1 MDIRKFVLSYY
12 GNATESFH
20 INEIRQPKGALQ
32 LHIHDYFQIYYLKSG
47 RIVHHLASSS
57 APLSP
62 GDVFVIPPDLPHY
75 IETASEDLLLYSISF
90 TEDFLSGIRDSNKL
104 VSDFIHYL
112 TELSLENIPPSFS
125 MDTDGVMITDALI
138 GQIMKEFS
146 SGRTGEASI
155 IGAAMGLLL
164 SVFARAYLEEK
175 CESIKI
181 RSDREA
187 MRYCVSY
194 LENHLCERLTLG
206 EMAKRTAMSKTAF
219 CSAFSREVGESF
231 SRYLNRKRI
240 EKAAAL
246 IKDGE
251 RVTVA
256 AELSGY
262 SDFSTFYRNFKK
274 HFGVSPT
281 EYVGQAAHAAERA
294 SK

>member
-12 GNATESFH
+12 GNATENFH
-20 INEIRQPKGALQ
+20 INEIRHPKGALQ
-32 LHIHDYFQIYYLKSG
+32 LHSHDYFQIYYLKSG
-47 RIVHHLASSS
+47 RIIHHLASSS
-57 APLSP
+57 AQLAP

-75 IETASEDLLLYSISF
+75 IEASSDNLLFYSISF
-90 TEDFLSGIRDSNKL
+90 TDGFLSGIRESNDL

-112 TELSLENIPPSFS
+112 TELSLENVPPSFS
-125 MDTDGVMITDALI
+125 LDTNDTLITDALI

-155 IGAAMGLLL
+155 IGATMGLLL

-187 MRYCVSY
+187 IRYCVSY
-194 LENHLCERLTLG
+194 LENHLSEKITLG

-219 CSAFSREVGESF
+219 CSAFAREVGESF
-231 SRYLNRKRI
+231 GRYLNRKRI
-240 EKAAAL
+240 ERAVRL
-246 IKDGE
+246 IKGGE

-274 HFGVSPT
+274 HLGVGPA
-281 EYVGQAAHAAERA
+281 EYAVQASRTAR
-294 SK
+294 